1 MWVDGIEIERLRENE
16 SCYLVNDNF
25 IVVTDAKGHIMF
37 IFNLKDNVRDKEV
50 VPFDITQ
57 KSIHRYDII
66 KSIQDEI

>member
-25 IVVTDAKGHIMF
+25 IVVTNSEGNIMF
-37 IFNLKDNVRDKEV
+37 IFNLKDNVRDKQV

-57 KSIHRYDII
+57 KNIKRYDII
-66 KSIQDEI
+66 KDIQSEI